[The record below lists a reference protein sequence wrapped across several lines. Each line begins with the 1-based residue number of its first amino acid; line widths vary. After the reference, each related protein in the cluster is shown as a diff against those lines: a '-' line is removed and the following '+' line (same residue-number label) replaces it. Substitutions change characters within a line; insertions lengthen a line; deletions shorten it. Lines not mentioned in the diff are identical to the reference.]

1 MNKIFSA
8 LALCL
13 MLTAATAAQ
22 AFETPLKDPKDKAVL
37 ETVAKAMKV
46 YAEDLGCSQFAW
58 GNITSMGSVYQL
70 QYIPTGTDANT
81 WKQRVQITV
90 YGLSGDV
97 TKDVP
102 MMMRLIAITVSG
114 YERSGAKVLQK
125 ATYTDAKH
133 EPLLFMEYESG
144 DSVYTKPT
152 QKEHG
157 AGVLKRTSKNAASF
171 ILMQARGEKLTPNQV
186 LDIHRMVNPKAK

>member
-1 MNKIFSA
+1 MNKIFSV
-8 LALCL
+8 LAFCL
-13 MLTAATAAQ
+13 MLTAATAAH
-22 AFETPLKDPKDKAVL
+22 AFDTPLTDPKDKAVL
-37 ETVAKAMKV
+37 EAVAKAMKP
-46 YAEDLGCSQFAW
+46 YAEDLGCSLFAW

-70 QYIPTGTDANT
+70 QYIPTGTDPKA
-81 WKQRVQITV
+81 WKQRVSITV

-97 TKDVP
+97 SKDVP

-114 YERSGAKVLQK
+114 YERSGAKILQK
-125 ATYTDAKH
+125 ATYTDAKR
-133 EPLLFMEYESG
+133 EPLLFLEYETG
-144 DSVYTKPT
+144 DSVYSKAI

-171 ILMQARGEKLTPNQV
+171 IMLQSRGEKLTPNQV